1 MKVEDVMTRW
11 VKTVTPD
18 QRLNEVAAS
27 MCLHRIPTLPVVEDG
42 DRLVGII
49 AESDILR
56 YLFPSLDIVISAG
69 LDKMD
74 FEAMEDDYGN
84 LHKLSVSD
92 IMNHKVFIVRPEMH
106 VLKAT
111 SVMVHH
117 RLRRIPVADDGRLK
131 GILSLGDVHK
141 ALLRKSI

>member
-11 VKTVTPD
+11 VKTVSPD
-18 QRLNEVAAS
+18 ARLNEVAAS
-27 MCLHRIPTLPVVEDG
+27 MCLHRIPSLPVVEDT

-56 YLFPSLDIVISAG
+56 HLFPTLDIVISDG

-74 FEAMEDDYGN
+74 FEAMEDDYHN
-84 LHKLSVSD
+84 LNKLKVSD
-92 IMNHKVFIVRPEMH
+92 LMNRKVFVVRPDMP

-117 RLRRIPVADDGRLK
+117 KLRRIPVAEDRRLK